1 MKLNLFLFF
10 FMSISF
16 QGYCQSSQEKK
27 YSLQIDTLRLSKKQY
42 QDSTQIKNYLDF
54 IFDNFRTEIG
64 NSINLTDYLYNR
76 GADIKQPPLM
86 ASARNIKASIYALK
100 NDYQNASKYYIE
112 AMEIFEKINQPYSM
126 AMMCNNLG
134 MMYNNTNN
142 KKLAINYFEKGLK
155 IAEKN
160 NVSKAKALIH
170 NNLTNLYITLGQLD
184 AAYENGI
191 KANMLFGNLKMK
203 KEQAVNANLI
213 GVIYF
218 YQANYN
224 KAIEFYRLSQN
235 LSKESNDV
243 YSENIAMSNIGE
255 VLALQKNPEAIE
267 VLQSPEK
274 YFTKIKD
281 YVNLQQ
287 VFTHYS
293 NYYKNIKF
301 FEKSIDYLDK
311 LRDVDTK
318 INDSLQRKSIQFYQ
332 TKFETKQKENKI
344 LLLSKLDS
352 IKNLKIAN
360 QQLKLSKNLLE
371 LTRQKLMVSGAQL
384 KISSQSKTILQK
396 QLETVQ
402 KQQKINHLSKESL
415 QQKLILQEKQ
425 IALNQKNTLIGV
437 ILSGVFILMLV
448 GYGIY
453 RKKQL
458 EQKAFLAAEQIKQRE
473 ILTQAVIE
481 AEETERKRIA
491 SDLHDGVG
499 QLFSAVKM
507 NLNGLLNRMEIKNS
521 DDQFLAEKTMALVDE
536 SCKEVRVI
544 SHKMMPNFLLKSGI
558 AADIKSFIEKI
569 DEKKLK
575 ISFESIGFKEQ
586 LEFNEEVILYR
597 VIQELIGNVIKHANA
612 NELQISLNKTTD
624 NIQVKIID
632 NGIGFDYEKAIEKG
646 GLGLKNILVRVQYL
660 KGTIQ
665 FVSNSPTGTKVQI
678 EIPLR

>member
-1 MKLNLFLFF
+1 MKLNLLLLFLV
-10 FMSISF
+10 SISF
-16 QGYCQSSQEKK
+16 QGYTQNNKEKK
-27 YSLQIDTLRLSKKQY
+27 FSLQIDTLRLSKKQY

-54 IFDNFRTEIG
+54 IFDNFRTETG

-76 GADIKQPPLM
+76 SADIKQQPLM

-100 NDYQNASKYYIE
+100 NDYQNATKYYIE
-112 AMEIFEKINQPYSM
+112 AMLIFQKMNQPYST

-142 KKLAINYFEKGLK
+142 KKLALDYFQKGL
-155 IAEKN
+155 IVSEKN
-160 NVSKAKALIH
+160 KIDKPKALIYI
-170 NNLTNLYITLGQLD
+170 NLTNMYITEGNLKEALE
-184 AAYENGI
+184 AAL
-191 KANMLFGNLKMK
+191 KANAICEKLKMK

-218 YQANYN
+218 YQSNYN

-235 LSKESNDV
+235 LAKESNDV
-243 YSENIAMSNIGE
+243 HSENIAMSNVGE

-267 VLQSPEK
+267 VLQAPEK

-293 NYYKNIKF
+293 NYYKNIKSY
-301 FEKSIDYLDK
+301 EKSIDYLDK
-311 LRDVDTK
+311 LRIVDTK
-318 INDSLQRKSIQFYQ
+318 INDSIQRKSIQFYQ

-344 LLLSKLDS
+344 LLLSKSDS
-352 IKNLKIAN
+352 IKNLKIGN
-360 QQLKLSKNLLE
+360 QQLMLSKNLLE

-384 KISSQSKTILQK
+384 KITSQSQTILQK
-396 QLETVQ
+396 QLETAQ
-402 KQQKINHLSKESL
+402 KQQKINYLSKESL

-425 IALNQKNTLIGV
+425 IVVNQKNTLIGV
-437 ILSGVFILMLV
+437 ILSCVFILMLV

-458 EQKAFLAAEQIKQRE
+458 QQKAFLVAEQIKQRE
-473 ILTQAVIE
+473 LLTQAVIE

-507 NLNGLLNRMEIKNS
+507 NLSGLLNRMEIKKEE
-521 DDQFLAEKTMALVDE
+521 DRFLAEKTMALVDE

-612 NELQISLNKTTD
+612 NELNISLIKTKE
-624 NIQVKIID
+624 NIQVKIVD

-646 GLGLKNILVRVQYL
+646 GLGLKNILVRIQYI

-665 FVSNSPTGTKVQI
+665 FLKNKPSGSLVQI
-678 EIPLR
+678 DIRIN